1 MVHVSRR
8 NVLKGTGALL
18 AAGAGS
24 PVFAQT
30 PAAAA
35 DLVVRGATILS
46 MDPAIG
52 DLPTGDIHIRA
63 GAIVRVAPRIE
74 IGGAEVIDATDMIAM
89 PGLVETHWH
98 MWNTLIRNMAGE
110 TEKTGY
116 FPTQGA
122 IGARFAPGDN
132 ARGVLL
138 SIAEALESG
147 ITTVHNWSHN
157 LLQPDYADAEIEA
170 MRSTGIRGRF
180 SYGYSRNTKPNDTLP
195 LDDILRVKKRFFA
208 SPGLLTLGMAPRG
221 PLSNRMDV
229 CQTEWSFGRS
239 NGLPVTTHVGMYPG
253 KATGIE
259 PLLDAGLGGPDVLL
273 IHCTNADAKEIAG
286 LAATKTWVSLS
297 PYTELRTGFGVTP
310 IKVFLDAGVP
320 LCLSVDT
327 TALSGNGDMFAI
339 MRMLQNLINGGAK
352 SEFAAKPRRLL
363 ELATIE
369 GARALGLSDVTGSL
383 TPGKRADLILVRGSD
398 VNLAP
403 ATDPV
408 RMIVQATE
416 PSNVDTVIV
425 DGQVLKR
432 NGRLTRLDPKVIV
445 ADARASLQRALSVK

>member
-1 MVHVSRR
+1 MVRVSRR

-18 AAGAGS
+18 AAGAGY
-24 PVFAQT
+24 PVVAQT
-30 PAAAA
+30 PAVAA
-35 DLVVRGATILS
+35 DLIVRGATILS
-46 MDPAIG
+46 MDVAIG
-52 DLPTGDIHIRA
+52 DLPSGDIHIR
-63 GAIVRVAPRIE
+63 GGVIVRVAPRID
-74 IGGAEVIDATDMIAM
+74 IAGAEVIDATDMIAM

-110 TEKTGY
+110 DEKTGY

-122 IGARFAPGDN
+122 IGARFTPGDN

-138 SIAEALESG
+138 SIAEAIESG

-195 LDDILRVKKRFFA
+195 LDDILRVRKKFFDKA
-208 SPGLLTLGMAPRG
+208 GLLSLGMAPRG

-239 NGLPVTTHVGMYPG
+239 NAIPITTHVGMYPG
-253 KATGIE
+253 KATGIQ

-273 IHCTNADAKEIAG
+273 IHCTNADAREITG
-286 LAATKTWVSLS
+286 LASTKTWVSLS

-310 IKVFLDAGVP
+310 IKAFLDAGVP

-339 MRMLQNLINGGAK
+339 MRMLQNLINGGEK
-352 SEFAAKPRRLL
+352 NEFAAKPRRLL

-383 TPGKRADLILVRGSD
+383 TPGKRADLILVRGND
-398 VNLAP
+398 LNMAP

-432 NGRLTRLDPKVIV
+432 NGKLTRLDPKAIV
-445 ADARASLQRALSVK
+445 ADARDSLRRALSAK